1 MTNVK
6 NVPGVRHNAFRLN
19 NHKKIIFNRLRRFNW
34 PPKDCSTIHP
44 IEPYGKQFFVFNAF
58 KRDTKYDKEMSNTVV
73 PLRNE
78 NGDMIPSE
86 TVLCV
91 CDFAK
96 RPLMFLNY
104 LDFKI
109 LKEKMDKIKE
119 GFREVEE
126 KLDKSNYLE
135 KKFSLMLKYNLN
147 KTYGMQRVKKGE
159 HNSWGMKKG
168 VFRERKT

>member
-1 MTNVK
+1 MTSFTNK
-6 NVPGVRHNAFRLN
+6 GGVRHNVFRLN
-19 NHKKIIFNRLRRFNW
+19 AHKKVIYNRMRRFNW
-34 PPKDCSTIHP
+34 PPEGCSAIHP

-58 KRDTKYDKEMSNTVV
+58 KRDSKFDSEISNIVK
-73 PLRNE
+73 PLMNSNNE
-78 NGDMIPSE
+78 KIPTE

-109 LKEKMDKIKE
+109 LEANIGKIKE
-119 GFREVEE
+119 GFRKIEE
-126 KLDKSNYLE
+126 KLDKSNYLDT
-135 KKFSLMLKYNLN
+135 KFGLVLKYNLN

-168 VFRERKT
+168 VFRKRKT

>member
-1 MTNVK
+1 MTSIK
-6 NVPGVRHNAFRLN
+6 NVTGVRHN
-19 NHKKIIFNRLRRFNW
+19 
-34 PPKDCSTIHP
+34 

-58 KRDTKYDKEMSNTVV
+58 KRDIKFDNEMSTSVT
-73 PLRNE
+73 PLLNSNNE
-78 NGDMIPSE
+78 KIASE

-109 LKEKMDKIKE
+109 LE
-119 GFREVEE
+119 
-126 KLDKSNYLE
+126 NYLDT
-135 KKFSLMLKYNLN
+135 KFGLMLKYNIN

-168 VFRERKT
+168 VFRSRKT

>member
-1 MTNVK
+1 MTSIK
-6 NVPGVRHNAFRLN
+6 NVTGVRHNVFRLN
-19 NHKKIIFNRLRRFNW
+19 AHKKIIYNRLRRFNW
-34 PPKDCSTIHP
+34 PPEDCSTIHP

-58 KRDTKYDKEMSNTVV
+58 KRDVKFDNEMSTSVT
-73 PLRNE
+73 PLLNSNNE
-78 NGDMIPSE
+78 KIASE

-109 LKEKMDKIKE
+109 LQENIHKIKE
-119 GFREVEE
+119 GFR
-126 KLDKSNYLE
+126 KLDENTEKENYLDT
-135 KKFSLMLKYNLN
+135 KFGLMLKYNIN

-168 VFRERKT
+168 VFRSRKT

>member
-1 MTNVK
+1 MSARNI
-6 NVPGVRHNAFRLN
+6 PGVRHNTFRLKI
-19 NHKKIIFNRLRRFNW
+19 HKKIIYNRMRRFNW
-34 PPKDCSTIHP
+34 PPPDSSTIHP

-58 KRDTKYDKEMSNTVV
+58 KRDSKFDNELSNTVV
-73 PLRNE
+73 PLLNSNNE
-78 NGDMIPSE
+78 KIPTE

-109 LKEKMDKIKE
+109 LQENISKIKE
-119 GFREVEE
+119 GFKEIEE
-126 KLDKSNYLE
+126 KLDKSNYLDN
-135 KKFSLMLKYNLN
+135 KFSLMLKLNMN

-168 VFRERKT
+168 VFRQRKT

>member
-1 MTNVK
+1 M
-6 NVPGVRHNAFRLN
+6 
-19 NHKKIIFNRLRRFNW
+19 RRFNW
-34 PPKDCSTIHP
+34 PPQEASAIHP
-44 IEPYGKQFFVFNAF
+44 IEPYGKQFFIFNAF
-58 KRDTKYDKEMSNTVV
+58 KRDPNFDSEVSNTVK
-73 PLRNE
+73 PLLNPNNE
-78 NGDMIPSE
+78 KIPSE

-109 LKEKMDKIKE
+109 LQASMDKIKE
-119 GFREVEE
+119 GFKKMEE
-126 KLDKSNYLE
+126 KLDKTNYLDT
-135 KKFSLMLKYNLN
+135 KFGLMLKYNLN

-168 VFRERKT
+168 VFRSRKT